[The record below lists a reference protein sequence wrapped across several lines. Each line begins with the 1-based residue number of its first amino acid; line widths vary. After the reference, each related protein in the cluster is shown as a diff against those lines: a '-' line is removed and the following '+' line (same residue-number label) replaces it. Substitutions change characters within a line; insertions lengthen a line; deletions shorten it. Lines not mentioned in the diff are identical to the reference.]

1 MYAVD
6 RVELSDCRRNM
17 RIHRML
23 RQTENDGD
31 LSRGLAFARPFDD
44 LGFALRQTSR
54 HFLCQDFLVQLVE
67 DTHDV
72 KQDVGDLA
80 LVRLLANAA
89 EHQTVSPPLW
99 RKERNQQKRVAV
111 EFVEHQIGGIAFQL
125 CALAENRGREE
136 LRGIGYTGPIGVIST
151 DISDGYFQ
159 QFPDYGVDFRIGKDE
174 MDART
179 LQYIIR
185 EYVTY
190 DVPDFW
196 KDDYTI

>member
-1 MYAVD
+1 MAAETSAGRTVKVLFVDDEFIEFRSLKKKIGSLSEPAVD
-6 RVELSDCRRNM
+6 VEYAQS
-17 RIHRML
+17 I
-23 RQTENDGD
+23 GD
-31 LSRGLAFARPFDD
+31 ALEKIKAARYD
-44 LGFALRQTSR
+44 LIL
-54 HFLCQDFLVQLVE
+54 LDN
-67 DTHDV
+67 
-72 KQDVGDLA
+72 
-80 LVRLLANAA
+80 RLLPNADFR
-89 EHQTVSPPLW
+89 ETVP
-99 RKERNQQKRVAV
+99 
-111 EFVEHQIGGIAFQL
+111 
-125 CALAENRGREE
+125 E